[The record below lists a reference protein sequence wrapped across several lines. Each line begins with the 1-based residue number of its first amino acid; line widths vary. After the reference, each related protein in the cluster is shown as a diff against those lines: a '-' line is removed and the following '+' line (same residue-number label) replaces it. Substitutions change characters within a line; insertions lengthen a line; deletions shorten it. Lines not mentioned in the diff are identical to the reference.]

1 MEKIFRLLIPNRE
14 EVTKIKYNCMIVN
27 IDDEEITIKIVDT
40 ILIGFSNTGIVYKE
54 GDKTTVDIMLFDDL
68 EICESTT
75 AVSSVAKKG
84 NSLSYSLYGILD
96 INNTILKSEIDF
108 SIDAEELFDYGY
120 LDGKSVRIDVVRI
133 DFDFD

>member
-1 MEKIFRLLIPNRE
+1 
-14 EVTKIKYNCMIVN
+14 MIVN